1 MDNIKIGK
9 YIAYKRKQKGLT
21 QKELAEILLIT
32 DKAISK
38 WERGTNLPDVTILPE
53 LARIFEISIDE
64 LLNGEDNIF
73 TIEKQ
78 THKVHSFKMTKK
90 IYKQGFIQLMYQKRY
105 WLYIHYILTSLLISG
120 GYAVYSLNKYY
131 PYHLDIFGL
140 LIIILGIALF
150 VIPTILPILKTR
162 FFDEREYQYTYDKEK
177 LTYTKDGK
185 ETNYKYNHF
194 HQIIKT
200 DTYYIFI
207 NNNEKL
213 FINNEDFH
221 YIKKYLSC
229 PIIDSISKSDKRI
242 INTKIIL
249 SVLSILLL
257 CLELGYLAI
266 LKKLDFE
273 IIYNQ
278 FEYVIIVTAILSILI
293 CQIISKIK
301 NTLKSTLIICILS
314 FFVIIATW
322 LISDNLSSQKTYFSI
337 SPDFSSK
344 LILKQN
350 RETGKITDYHY
361 SYLCFAKKSNNFDSD
376 ITGKIT
382 TRWLNGD
389 CNYISYQKTDG
400 TKGIYIAT
408 YGDRNENIQYYS
420 VLNSLN
426 GDWITKNDDD
436 QKYYLKVENGCIT
449 VKNTYGTETFAQSE
463 IEQFG
468 TTAIT
473 LFKGNDVKYIIAL
486 NKNCIIN
493 DNGLIKSGGTIEIIP
508 VFITK
513 SSSTELFCTTYKEDR
528 EVQQEI
534 DEQMREQAL
543 QLVNRM
549 HSLIDNQNSYD
560 TYEST
565 YDLFKITTDSKD
577 FVEVTGLAYQKELEI
592 EGDSGVI
599 VNTHGVTLSVKAGSI
614 EDFYVEFSTEGSYE
628 LHQEKETS
636 RVNYNYRII
645 KSHDGYLVAKIGY
658 RIPGDIGLV
667 ALLPTIDVDII
678 NNPLFNYI
686 SS

>member
-21 QKELAEILLIT
+21 QKELAEILSIT

-38 WERGTNLPDVTILPE
+38 WERGTNLPDITILPE
-53 LARIFEISIDE
+53 IAKIFEISIDE

-78 THKVHSFKMTKK
+78 THKVHTFQITKK
-90 IYKQGFIQLMYQKRY
+90 IYKQNFIQQLYQKRY
-105 WLYIHYILTSLLISG
+105 WLHIHYILTSFLISG
-120 GYAVYSLNKYY
+120 GYAIYSLDKYY
-131 PYHLDIFGL
+131 SYHLDIFGL
-140 LIIILGIALF
+140 LIIISGISLF
-150 VIPTILPILKTR
+150 AIPTILPIVKAS
-162 FFDEREYQYTYDKEK
+162 FFDKKEYQYSYDKEK
-177 LTYTKDGK
+177 ITYTRDGK

-194 HQIIKT
+194 HQIIKAN
-200 DTYYIFI
+200 TYYII
-207 NNNEKL
+207 ISNKEKL
-213 FINNEDFH
+213 FINNEDFQ
-221 YIKKYLSC
+221 YINKYLSC
-229 PIIDSISKSDKRI
+229 PIIDSISKTDKRI
-242 INTKIIL
+242 INTKITL
-249 SVLSILLL
+249 SVLSTLLF

-266 LKKLDFE
+266 LRKLDFE
-273 IIYNQ
+273 IIYQ
-278 FEYVIIVTAILSILI
+278 QLEYVIIVTAVLSILI
-293 CQIISKIK
+293 CKIISKIK
-301 NTLKSTLIICILS
+301 NTLKSTLIISISS
-314 FFVIIATW
+314 FFLIFATW
-322 LISDNLSSQKTYFSI
+322 LIGDYLSSQKTYFSI

-350 RETGKITDYHY
+350 KETGKITDYHY
-361 SYLCFAKKSNNFDSD
+361 TYLCFAKKSNTFDSN
-376 ITGKIT
+376 ITGKVT

-389 CNYISYQKTDG
+389 CNYISYQKPDG

-408 YGDRNENIQYYS
+408 YGDRNGNILYYS

-426 GDWITKNDDD
+426 GDWTTKNDDD
-436 QKYYLKVENGCIT
+436 QKYYLKVENESIT
-449 VKNTYGTETFAQSE
+449 IKNTYGTETFAKSE

-493 DNGLIKSGGTIEIIP
+493 DNGLIKNEGTIEIIP

-543 QLVNRM
+543 QLVNKM
-549 HSLIDNQNSYD
+549 HSLINNQNSYD

-577 FVEVTGLAYQKELEI
+577 FVEVTGQAYQKELEI
-592 EGDSGVI
+592 EGNSGVL

-614 EDFYVEFSTEGSYE
+614 DDFYVEFSTEGSYE
-628 LHQEKETS
+628 LHQEKEIS
-636 RVNYNYRII
+636 KVNYSYRII

>member
-21 QKELAEILLIT
+21 QKELAEILSIT

-53 LARIFEISIDE
+53 IAKIFEISIDE

-73 TIEKQ
+73 TIERQ
-78 THKVHSFKMTKK
+78 TNKIHSFKITKK
-90 IYKQGFIQLMYQKRY
+90 IYKQCCIQQLYQKRY

-131 PYHLDIFGL
+131 PHHLDIFGL
-140 LIIILGIALF
+140 LIIILGIGLF
-150 VIPTILPILKTR
+150 VIPIILPILKTR

-177 LTYTKDGK
+177 LTYIKDGK

-194 HQIIKT
+194 HQIISS
-200 DTYYIFI
+200 DTYYIII
-207 NNNEKL
+207 NNKEKL
-213 FINNEDFH
+213 FINDDDFQ
-221 YIKKYLSC
+221 YINKYLSC
-229 PIIDSISKSDKRI
+229 PITGNISKLDKRI

-249 SVLSILLL
+249 SVLSILLS
-257 CLELGYLAI
+257 CLELGYLII

-278 FEYVIIVTAILSILI
+278 LEYVIIITVILSILT

-301 NTLKSTLIICILS
+301 NTLKSSLIISGLS
-314 FFVIIATW
+314 FFIIITTW

-350 RETGKITDYHY
+350 KETGKIADYHY
-361 SYLCFAKKSNNFDSD
+361 TYLCFAKKSNNFDSN
-376 ITGKIT
+376 IAGKIT

-389 CNYISYQKTDG
+389 CNYISYQKPDG

-408 YGDRNENIQYYS
+408 YDDRNGNIQYYS

-426 GDWITKNDDD
+426 GNWITKNDND
-436 QKYYLKVENGCIT
+436 QKYYLKIENGCIT
-449 VKNTYGTETFAQSE
+449 IKDTYGTETFAQSE

-468 TTAIT
+468 TTAVT
-473 LFKGNDVKYIIAL
+473 LFKGNTVKYIIAL

-493 DNGLIKSGGTIEIIP
+493 DDGLIKSNGTIEIVP
-508 VFITK
+508 VFTTK
-513 SSSTELFCTTYKEDR
+513 SSSTELFCTTYKEDK

-543 QLVNRM
+543 QLVNKM

-560 TYEST
+560 TYKST
-565 YDLFKITTDSKD
+565 YDLFKIKTDSKD

-614 EDFYVEFSTEGSYE
+614 DDFYVEFSTEGSYE
-628 LHQEKETS
+628 LHQEKEIS
-636 RVNYNYRII
+636 KVNYSYRII
-645 KSHDGYLVAKIGY
+645 KSHDGYLVAKISY

-667 ALLPTIDVDII
+667 ALSPAIDADII
-678 NNPLFNYI
+678 NNPLFYDI